1 MKRTIG
7 VAALL
12 GLLLAGALATSAQ
25 AQCGTGP
32 MIILNT
38 ATFAYETPNPV
49 VFPYVSPVGNSL
61 TVVGL
66 VQKFCSPFLD
76 LNTGPSQT
84 ATASPDTEYTV
95 VYSGLTSLGTST
107 NLIGSTYIYTTNY
120 TTGSFYIYQNNP
132 RNAPTSAAA
141 MPGSPPN
148 AAVPTNY
155 QDGTLIL
162 TGTLA
167 NFRVTVTQTG
177 TNAPNGSHRADATFT
192 GGTLYSRVQN
202 TGTTL
207 EQGNWCVN
215 GCLPP
220 AGGYSAQLDGVFNTP
235 ATPAHNSTW
244 GAIKLLYH

>member
-38 ATFAYETPNPV
+38 ATFAYERPGPV
-49 VFPYVSPVGNSL
+49 AFPYISPAGDSL
-61 TVVGL
+61 FVVGL
-66 VQKFCSPFLD
+66 VQKFCSPFAD
-76 LNTGPSQT
+76 LNPT
-84 ATASPDTEYTV
+84 SPDTEYTV
-95 VYSGLTSLGTST
+95 YYSGLVSLGTST
-107 NLIGSTYIYTTNY
+107 MVIGSTSIYTTNY
-120 TTGSFYIYQNNP
+120 TTGNFYIYRNNP

-141 MPGSPPN
+141 MPANPGTASST
-148 AAVPTNY
+148 VPGVY
-155 QDGTLIL
+155 VDGTLIL

-167 NFRVTVTQTG
+167 NFKVQVTQTG
-177 TNAPNGSHRADATFT
+177 TNPPNGSHRADATFT
-192 GGTLYSRVQN
+192 GGSLYSRVQN
-202 TGTTL
+202 SGTTL
-207 EQGNWCVN
+207 EQGNWCVY

-220 AGGYSAQLDGVFNTP
+220 VGGYSAQLDGKFDTP

-244 GAIKLLYH
+244 GAIKRLYH

>member
-12 GLLLAGALATSAQ
+12 GLLTAGLATSAQ

-32 MIILNT
+32 MIVLNT
-38 ATFAYETPNPV
+38 ATFAYEQPNPV
-49 VFPYVSPVGNSL
+49 GFPYLSPAGNSL

-66 VQKFCSPFLD
+66 VQLFCAPFAD
-76 LNTGPSQT
+76 QDPTS
-84 ATASPDTEYTV
+84 ADSEYTV
-95 VYSGLTSLGTST
+95 VYSGLTSLGTT
-107 NLIGSTYIYTTNY
+107 TQHIGSTFIYTTSYSPGN
-120 TTGSFYIYQNNP
+120 FYIYKDKP

-141 MPGSPPN
+141 MPANPPN
-148 AAVPTNY
+148 ATVPANY
-155 QDGTLIL
+155 LDGVLIL

-167 NFRVTVTQTG
+167 NFKVQVTQTG
-177 TNAPNGSHRADATFT
+177 TNPPNGSHRADATFT

-202 TGTTL
+202 TGPTL
-207 EQGNWCVN
+207 EQGNWCVF

-220 AGGYSAQLDGVFNTP
+220 AGGYSAQLDGKFDTP

>member
-38 ATFAYETPNPV
+38 ATFAYEQPNPV
-49 VFPYVSPVGNSL
+49 GSPYISPVGNSL

-66 VQKFCSPFLD
+66 VQKFCSPFAD
-76 LNTGPSQT
+76 LN
-84 ATASPDTEYTV
+84 ATSPDTEYTV
-95 VYSGLTSLGTST
+95 VYSGLNSLGTT
-107 NLIGSTYIYTTNY
+107 INLVGSTYIYTTNY
-120 TTGSFYIYQNNP
+120 SPGNFYIYQNNP

-141 MPGSPPN
+141 MPGNPPN
-148 AAVPTNY
+148 AVVPANY
-155 QDGTLIL
+155 LDGTLIL
-162 TGTLA
+162 FGTLQ
-167 NFRVTVTQTG
+167 NFKVQVTQTG
-177 TNAPNGSHRADATFT
+177 ANPPNGSHRADATFT

-202 TGTTL
+202 TGPTL
-207 EQGNWCVN
+207 EQGNWCVF

-220 AGGYSAQLDGVFNTP
+220 AGGYSAQVDGQFDTP